1 MNADRLMRMAM
12 NRLMRLGMKRLSK
25 GQKSNPTTDQARRA
39 IKTAGRIRR
48 M

>member
-1 MNADRLMRMAM
+1 MNADRLIRMAV

-25 GQKSNPTTDQARRA
+25 GKKANQTSDQASRA
-39 IKTAGRIRR
+39 IKTANRIRR